1 MSADLPAPK
10 KDPHGA
16 LASLFAEELGLVLE
30 VKASEAAA
38 IAELYNKAGVPASV
52 IGKVGEWGDIIMQAE
67 GHACMAYHDH
77 AISRLRRIA

>member
-1 MSADLPAPK
+1 MIIVNHLSTRNLPLSGNCGVSADLPAPK
-10 KDPHGA
+10 SDPHGA

-52 IGKVGEWGDIIMQAE
+52 IGKVLEWVW
-67 GHACMAYHDH
+67 
-77 AISRLRRIA
+77 